1 MQAGCERVSHC
12 ARSEAGQPGPVTS
25 GSVQLIAKHNFRT
38 SAIGLRVL
46 ASLVLASWLGC
57 TAAQAEKRVALVIGN
72 SAYKSAPKLGNP
84 VNDAILMGGM
94 FRKAGF
100 DTVDVRQDLSAPEM
114 RKALREFG
122 ARTRDADMAVIYY
135 AGHGIEL
142 EGTNYL
148 IPIDATLET
157 DGDVLDETIPV
168 ERALFAVEPAK
179 QLRLII
185 LDACRDNP
193 FSKTMRRTVASR
205 AIGRGLAK
213 VEPASPNTM
222 IAFAAKAGSTASDGD
237 SRNSPFATALVEHLP
252 KPGLDLRK
260 AFGFVRDDVLRST
273 GNKQE
278 PFVYGSLGGD
288 DVPLVPAKP
297 AATGPQANP
306 QSELRR
312 DYELALQ
319 LGTRDGWEAFLAQ
332 YPEGFYAN
340 LAKGQLNKIGA
351 EETRASAEQKANAAE
366 QQKARLIAER
376 AQKAEQDKAAAAA
389 KAAEEARIAAEK
401 QKQIEQARADAAE
414 QQRKLAEAA
423 AAKAQAEKQAAE
435 KAKAELAARQAA
447 EKAEQAA
454 KPVADRQMPDGE
466 QKVAAL
472 APGPASTLSTADLT
486 KSLQS
491 ELRRVGC
498 LSAAADG
505 DWNAATQRSLTLF
518 NKYAGTQLDAK
529 LASVDAL
536 DALKAKPGRV
546 CPLVCNFGFKADGDQ
561 CAKITCRA
569 GYHVGDDNEC
579 EKNQEKKPVAT
590 REDAKKRD
598 TERKQTEAAPSKPQ
612 ASGQILCNNAGCR
625 PVRSG
630 CRIAAQ
636 KGFSLG
642 GAQAEVCD

>member
-1 MQAGCERVSHC
+1 MQ
-12 ARSEAGQPGPVTS
+12 
-25 GSVQLIAKHNFRT
+25 LMMKHT
-38 SAIGLRVL
+38 LR
-46 ASLVLASWLGC
+46 ACSLVLGVLAYFAFCCSPAL
-57 TAAQAEKRVALVIGN
+57 AEKRVALVIGN
-72 SAYKSAPKLGNP
+72 SAYKNTLRLTNP
-84 VNDAILMGGM
+84 VNDAALIGDM
-94 FRKAGF
+94 FKKAGF
-100 DTVDVRQDLSAPEM
+100 DAVDVKTDLNASEM
-114 RKALREFG
+114 RRALREFAG
-122 ARTRDADMAVIYY
+122 RVRDADMAVIYY

-142 EGTNYL
+142 DGTNYL
-148 IPIDATLET
+148 IPTDAALET
-157 DGDVLDETIPV
+157 DADVYDE
-168 ERALFAVEPAK
+168 ALPIDRVLVSIEPAK
-179 QLRLII
+179 QLRLVI

-193 FSKTMRRTVASR
+193 FAKTMKRTVASR

-213 VEPASPNTM
+213 VEPTSPNTM

-237 SRNSPFATALVEHLP
+237 SRNSPFATALADHLP

-273 GNKQE
+273 ANKQE

-351 EETRASAEQKANAAE
+351 EETRAAAEQKARTAE
-366 QQKARLIAER
+366 QEKARLIAER
-376 AQKAEQDKAAAAA
+376 AQKAEQEKAAAAA

-401 QKQIEQARADAAE
+401 KKEIEQARAEAAE
-414 QQRKLAEAA
+414 RERKVAEAA
-423 AAKAQAEKQAAE
+423 AAKALAEKQAAE
-435 KAKAELAARQAA
+435 KVKAELAAKQAA

-454 KPVADRQMPDGE
+454 RPAADRQMPEAE
-466 QKVAAL
+466 QKL
-472 APGPASTLSTADLT
+472 ATLSPAPTSTLSAADLT
-486 KSLQS
+486 KSVQS

-498 LSAAADG
+498 LSGAAEG
-505 DWNAATQRSLTLF
+505 DWSAASQRSLALF
-518 NKYAGTQLDAK
+518 NKYAGTQFDAK

-561 CAKITCRA
+561 CVKITCRA
-569 GYHVGDDNEC
+569 GYRVGDDNEC
-579 EKNQEKKPVAT
+579 EKIPEKKPVAT
-590 REDAKKRD
+590 REDSRKRD
-598 TERKQTEAAPSKPQ
+598 QGRKEAESATPKSQ
-612 ASGQILCNNAGCR
+612 ASGQMICTSTGCR
-625 PVRSG
+625 PVSKG
-630 CRIAAQ
+630 CRIERDPRPGSAGMSQ
-636 KGFSLG
+636 V
-642 GAQAEVCD
+642 EVCH